1 MKEITAAQA
10 ASYAQLPLFCGPEE
24 NRAVSAE
31 RDSRRTGEKSI
42 FFALPGT
49 KNDGN
54 DFAPAAYETRLQNLC
69 ALPLKAWRSGC
80 GQNTATHLSF

>member
-49 KNDGN
+49 KKDIRPPQPSVAP
-54 DFAPAAYETRLQNLC
+54 DFTPVESKIAGPEPYNLI
-69 ALPLKAWRSGC
+69 
-80 GQNTATHLSF
+80 